1 MKTFKE
7 IDIKYYDNSGNVQV
21 RCTVPVTQEAS
32 VHYELMQSHYCKLS
46 FNLSRPTYFLRG
58 DFIETP
64 YGRFELIDLTKA
76 KDNDTIGYSYEIQFD
91 AYYRKLKNKIL
102 KYRPNTGSQESTF
115 SLTSKIS
122 THIEVIMKNL
132 AYYAKLD
139 KSYLYDPNFEGEGT
153 DYTYVIDASVDA
165 NAAKLITYSNTSIL
179 DAIANIAQ
187 TFGCEWWFEG
197 NILHFGTCEN
207 TNAITDFR
215 LNDNIVSMSSS
226 QSQSTYA
233 NRVYAFGAARNL
245 PSGYKNDADADITK
259 DGVVEKRLMLPNSA
273 ECSDKN
279 KQLLAE
285 NGFELKN
292 GYIQVSGLREDQY
305 VEGVTTNDDIYPRNL
320 IKTSKVTSYEK
331 DVEDESTPEE
341 GDYIKRTF
349 YRVNSLAIVNED
361 GEKTGD
367 MAFRKAY
374 ILSGKNLHIVF
385 QSGSLNGMDFEC
397 EFNPDGVSEILK
409 DDDGNPI
416 LKDGKEQINPKSQVF
431 EIVANEDY
439 GRFLPDITL
448 HPNDGDT
455 FVLYNWDSTKLGDT
469 LVSSASNEL
478 LTDAIKD
485 LKKSMIDPTTYTC
498 TAEANYSYNQGRGNL
513 HGVGDRVNL
522 YNKGYGDSYRASRI
536 IGYEF
541 CLDIPYD
548 GAKYYVG
555 EKPSYSRLN
564 AMESK
569 IEELVYNGQSYLNGN
584 GGSGRSIYIIK
595 SYDSIT
601 PTDYNVFSAKA
612 VDEQRLNK
620 TKDDTAKGTITWEKV
635 QKLLSGLLVGN
646 FNNENGGSWTPDTE
660 GRSHLITD
668 YLEVRMKAI
677 FEELVI
683 KKTSTIGGKE
693 IISPAGGVVAHK
705 VEEVT
710 VTYNN
715 VSQKAYRCYFLAEQ
729 EGDAV
734 DNDFSVNDQ
743 VRSESFNV
751 RKGTYHKVGNHFY
764 WRLVIGRD
772 EEPVELEGKKYHYID
787 LSDTDCATAS
797 DVPAKGDVLSQCG
810 NRTDVERQNCLIF
823 SAVDTY
829 SPSISLYHGIN
840 SYSFANKE
848 YVEYGVNKQTNK
860 AFFNVYGDMY
870 VGDRPTKENGYEG
883 SSYIKYD
890 SAAKQVS
897 VKGKISAKS
906 TVDGKELSQYIK
918 ENSANGLTEEQVN
931 NLIKNSQV
939 ITDLQNQVDGAI
951 ETWFY
956 EGVPTLNNAPASSWA
971 TDKEKDT
978 HLGDLYYDNKTG
990 KAYRFAKDGN
1000 TYKWTI
1006 ITDTDIAKALSDAS
1020 KAQETADGKMK
1031 VFSTQPTPPYQVGDI
1046 WVNATYPTDGS
1057 TYKNEVLRC
1066 QTAKGAGSQFAIGD
1080 WIKASK
1086 YTDDTVANA
1095 AKAAAEKA
1103 QKAAEKAQ
1111 GDISKL
1117 GTTVTTNKKAFDS
1130 YVTDGYL
1137 EPSEIAAMAQD
1148 SKRLEDD
1155 FAAAEKSYNEV
1166 KGAEVLKSTKE
1177 LTDLNT
1183 AFTTLSTAK
1192 TELIKYLSDISK
1204 RYNASD
1210 TNGKAIIV
1218 SAVGTKF
1225 TNFQSAYSAFYD
1237 KLGFANAYITRKIYG
1252 DLKQNITDL
1261 AGYKYLKDALGQ
1273 TTDIDGGLVMTTLLA
1288 LRDGDGNV
1296 QSGIN
1301 GAIDPN
1307 RGKKSIAT
1315 WWGGQMVDKD
1325 YNSGNLTP
1333 ATSLIRFDG
1342 SGYLADG
1349 AIWWDVS
1356 GKVHADPTSFII
1368 SEKNL
1373 GAYLTFFEPTWKAGS
1388 AGTSVADL
1396 VSLKPNAP
1404 FSKLGVSG
1412 DATFEGTISFHGIK
1426 LTYDATNKAIKI
1438 DGNLYAT
1445 GGITAYGAGTS
1456 TSGGGGLNGSVKSYA
1471 DALKLTSESLSEV
1484 ASAYSIKALS
1494 RRIDNIATELGGL
1507 NLSWNNITGKPSTFT
1522 PSAHTHKWTEITDRI
1537 TKVSQLTNDKGYLTA
1552 HQSLASYYTKSSVDS
1567 LLSGKSA
1574 TSHTHSVKINGI
1586 TKTIAASGGDAVD
1599 LGTYLTAHQSLAAYA
1614 TQNWVKNEATAH
1626 NADMVD
1632 NYHASGLFTGF
1643 SISDVANKVTI
1654 SIGGT
1659 SKTLNLVR
1667 AFPVGVGNN
1676 FNDIATHG
1684 NSMGMSN
1691 IAAPYASSTANYQTL
1706 NGYVNPNGQTGWH
1719 HYINLSYTDSN
1730 NTATSPNMWQTQFA
1744 IKAGT
1749 TEVYVRSR
1757 AGGKIS
1763 NDAAWAAPWVRLAR
1777 VTDNVASASKVANAL
1792 SWSGYSSGSYNGSAV
1807 KSISIPNNTNQL
1819 TNGAGFITA
1828 SASITGNA
1836 GSATKLQNA
1845 RTINGT
1851 SFNGTANIVTS
1862 YWGTTRKLWGN
1873 SVNGNADVNG
1883 SITIANTDG
1892 VYVQIGDVRLVYDKA
1907 NTAIKVV
1914 KSDGTTAAN
1923 FYATGGITAYGEG
1936 SAGTTGNNNFSAKA
1950 YADSIK
1956 LTSEN
1961 LSEIASAYSI
1971 AVLNNSLNAAIGR
1984 ISTLEGGSATSIETT
1999 GSGNAVTSVSKS
2011 GTKITFTK
2019 GSTFSL
2025 NGHTHTFASLTSK
2038 PTSLSGYGITDGVNA
2053 VSVTGSGNAV
2063 TAASVSG
2070 HTLTL
2075 TKGATFLTAHQSLSA
2090 YMKTADAKSLF
2101 LYHTRGNIVTDLDNF
2116 NTRGASHIYEMYGV
2130 TNTPTDNGWLQ
2141 VMNWG
2146 SGDAD
2151 YGMLLANDYSINGS
2165 LYFRHKV
2172 AGKWNAWKTLIDSS
2186 NIANQSVKY
2195 ATTAGTAKNPNALSW
2210 SGYASGSYDGSV
2222 AKSISIPNNT
2232 NQLTNGAGFITAS
2245 ASITGNAATATKVNH
2260 SLSVFGKSFNG
2271 SADVTVADTDLI
2283 ASIFTATA
2291 NLTDKTEILTSYASD
2306 NGFNDSNAKNRIYR
2320 RPASAIWG
2328 YINSKT
2334 ISNADKLDNV
2344 HLNGIFTA
2352 LSNTNNGVS
2361 MTIGTVAKSL
2371 ANMQVYSATKL
2382 VTARNIALNGDLTG
2396 NANFDGSANITI
2408 NGYMSYCN
2416 ATVSNTNTYPWRR
2429 IAKVNEITG
2438 NYSDGCILLYISEGF
2453 IGGCYG
2459 IARVYI
2465 RTDNLS
2471 TGANASCSIQWIS
2484 RNGYGL
2490 DSLKIAMYKT
2500 TGKAYYDVFLK
2511 MRGMHASVVI
2521 RTLQDQRGG
2530 LGKRF
2535 TLVNS
2540 TETTN
2545 AASHTEAYATIEDAA
2560 TAIHNQA
2567 YTSIAQGSDVAT
2579 VHNADMVDGI
2589 HANGLFTNLSNSG
2602 NSLSITVGGTNKTL
2616 TVNYASNAGNA
2627 DTLDGVHASGLFTNL
2642 SNSGNNISITIGG
2655 TNKTLTAA
2663 YAKNCDTVDGYHA
2676 QLGSSKPYGKIPVIG
2691 TDGVIELGHCIDFHH
2706 DNTTGSDYSVRLH
2719 TNGNHSNVV
2728 TLPTATGTLA
2738 LTSDNVASAAKL
2750 QTARTIWG
2758 QSFNGTANVSGAL
2771 SGATT
2776 ISASNTISTTLQNG
2790 ALKIGNKSAP
2800 ISAIDAQVIFNTG
2813 AAIRFGET
2821 YWNWDNWAGLKYTHS
2836 NKTVY
2841 LGIADGSVFSANKAQ
2856 SYGKLQLK
2864 AIDSILF
2871 DSDSD
2876 SFQIHC
2882 DNSNERLRIG
2892 SSDNSGYV
2900 LVSDIGNWD
2909 TDGEDEDG
2917 ANNWRISIDGSS
2929 WFKKIYCPS
2938 IYTANSINSTSNKA
2952 LLLSGNVIRE
2962 YHHGGSLYYSSITFN
2977 DTTLALSAYGNI
2989 GLTSVQGIT
2998 IDGGNGTISM
3008 VATGGFDV
3016 TYRAASLSVS
3026 QTGASEYTWTF
3037 NQGSIKTTGGITAY
3051 QSSDERLKHNIHGVD
3066 SLAIIKAMGGT
3077 VAFRYNED
3085 DKASIGWIA
3094 QRVLHNTLMQDL
3106 VEKDE
3111 DGYLKINY
3119 WSPKLIAVAFGAIE
3133 QVDDEVAKLKARVRE
3148 LENEVEQLKSD
3159 RL

>member
-21 RCTVPVTQEAS
+21 RCTVPVTQEAL
-32 VHYELMQSHYCKLS
+32 VHYELMRSHYCKLS
-46 FNLSRPTYFLRG
+46 FKLSRPTYFLLG

-102 KYRPNTGSQESTF
+102 KYRPNTGSQEATF

-165 NAAKLITYSNTSIL
+165 NAAKLITYSNSSIL

-245 PSGYKNDADADITK
+245 PSGYKNDSDADITK
-259 DGVVEKRLMLPNSA
+259 DGVVEKRLMLPTSA
-273 ECSDKN
+273 ECSEQN
-279 KQLLAE
+279 KQMLAE

-292 GYIQVSGLREDQY
+292 GYIQVGGLREDQY

-349 YRVNSLAIVNED
+349 YRVNSLTIVNED

-397 EFNPDGVSEILK
+397 EFNPDGVPEILK

-448 HPNDGDT
+448 HPKDGDT

-478 LTDAIKD
+478 LTDSIKD

-620 TKDDTAKGTITWEKV
+620 TKDDIAKGTITWEKI

-646 FNNENGGSWTPDTE
+646 PNNENGGSWTPDAE

-729 EGDAV
+729 EGDSV
-734 DNDFSVNDQ
+734 DNDFAIGDQ

-772 EEPVELEGKKYHYID
+772 EDPVELEGKKYHYID

-918 ENSANGLTEEQVN
+918 ENSAKGLTEEQVN

-939 ITDLQNQVDGAI
+939 IVDLQNQVDGAI

-956 EGVPTLNNAPASSWA
+956 EGVPTLKNAPASSW
-971 TDKEKDT
+971 TSDKDKDT

-1000 TYKWTI
+1000 TYKWTV

-1020 KAQETADGKMK
+1020 KAQETADGKMT
-1031 VFSTQPTPPYQVGDI
+1031 VFSAQPTPPYQVGDI
-1046 WVNATYPTDGS
+1046 WVNATYPSDGS

-1066 QTAKGAGSQFAIGD
+1066 QTDKKAGSQFTIGD

-1095 AKAAAEKA
+1095 AKKAAEEA
-1103 QKAAEKAQ
+1103 QKAAQTAQ
-1111 GDISKL
+1111 TKVTNLDK
-1117 GTTVTTNKKAFDS
+1117 TVNTNKKAFDN
-1130 YVTDGYL
+1130 YVKDGYL
-1137 EPSEIAAMAQD
+1137 KPSEIAAMAQD

-1177 LTDLNT
+1177 LINLND
-1183 AFTTLSTAK
+1183 AFSSLTTAK
-1192 TELIKYLSDISK
+1192 TELIKYLSDISA
-1204 RYNASD
+1204 RYNAAD
-1210 TNGKAIIV
+1210 TNGKATIV

-1237 KLGFANAYITRKIYG
+1237 KLGLANAYITSKIYG
-1252 DLKQNITDL
+1252 DLGYVIGDVTSL
-1261 AGYKYLKDALGQ
+1261 AYLKKALMDAPD
-1273 TTDIDGGLVMTTLLA
+1273 TEINGGLVLTSLIG
-1288 LRDGDGNV
+1288 LRDTDGNTTA
-1296 QSGIN
+1296 GIN
-1301 GAIDPN
+1301 GITE
-1307 RGKKSIAT
+1307 KSAK
-1315 WWGGQMVDKD
+1315 GGGVAAWFGGEMVDKD
-1325 YNSGNLTP
+1325 YNDGSKTP
-1333 ATSLIRFDG
+1333 ANTIFRFDG
-1342 SGYLADG
+1342 SGYVAGG
-1349 AIWWDVS
+1349 AIWWGTD
-1356 GKVHADPTSFII
+1356 GRVHADPTSFII

-1404 FSKLGVSG
+1404 FTKLGVSG
-1412 DATFEGTISFHGIK
+1412 DATFEGAISFHGIK

-1445 GGITAYGAGTS
+1445 GGITAYGAASSGA
-1456 TSGGGGLNGSVKSYA
+1456 GGGGLNASVISYA
-1471 DALKLTSESLSEV
+1471 RIIEGSYTDADLTSIPN
-1484 ASAYSIKALS
+1484 AYAIKALS
-1494 RRIDNIATELGGL
+1494 SRIDNIATELGDL
-1507 NLSWNNITGKPSTFT
+1507 NLSWNNITGKPSTFA
-1522 PSAHTHKWTEITDRI
+1522 PSAHKHKWVDITDRI
-1537 TKVSQLTNDKGYLTA
+1537 TKVSQLTNDAGYLTA
-1552 HQSLASYYTKSSVDS
+1552 HQSLASYYTKAEIDAKGYTTNKGTVTSVALTLPTGLTCATKTITTSGTFAISLASGYSIPTTAKQTAWDGAVSAKHTHGNKSVLDGISSTKVSHWDSAYNWYALMTTDEETADGVINKWNEVVSFLSNIAQTNTLSGIVDGINKSISDEVARAKKAEGVNASGISTNKTSITTLQGYFTSGSAKKALQLTNARKLWGNTFNGTADVNGSIIVPNGKYISIGNIKMEYDATNKALKITNTTTNEVANLYTSGGVSAYGVGTSSSSGGGLNGSVKAYADAIRLTTENLSEVASAYSVAKLYSEIQNVASAVPSISVSVPTGGNALTGATYDASTGVITFAKGTFLTAHQSLDGYVNAIAVSGSGNAVTAVTKSGKTITFTKGATYLTSHQSLSNYYTKSSVDS
-1567 LLSGKSA
+1567 LLNGKSA
-1574 TSHTHSVKINGI
+1574 TTHTHSVKINGI

-1599 LGTYLTAHQSLAAYA
+1599 LGTYLTTHQSLAAYA

-1659 SKTLNLVR
+1659 SKALNLVR
-1667 AFPVGVGNN
+1667 AYPSGVGNN

-1763 NDAAWAAPWVRLAR
+1763 NSAVWNAPWVRLAR

-1792 SWSGYSSGSYNGSAV
+1792 SWSGYSSGSYNGSAA

-1828 SASITGNA
+1828 SASISGNA
-1836 GSATKLQNA
+1836 GSATKLQNS

-1936 SAGTTGNNNFSAKA
+1936 SGSSGGGGLNGSVKS
-1950 YADSIK
+1950 YADALK
-1956 LTSEN
+1956 LTSES

-1971 AVLNNSLNAAIGR
+1971 KALDSR
-1984 ISTLEGGSATSIETT
+1984 IVSLEGGSAMD
-1999 GSGNAVTSVSKS
+1999 VSVS
-2011 GTKITFTK
+2011 
-2019 GSTFSL
+2019 
-2025 NGHTHTFASLTSK
+2025 
-2038 PTSLSGYGITDGVNA
+2038 
-2053 VSVTGSGNAV
+2053 GSGNAV
-2063 TAASVSG
+2063 TAISKNGTTISV
-2070 HTLTL
+2070 
-2075 TKGATFLTAHQSLSA
+2075 TKGITFLTSHQSLDGYVNEVATSGTGNAITSVSKSGKKLTFTKGVTFLTSHQSLSA
-2090 YMKTADAKSLF
+2090 YLKSADAANTYLKLSGGAMTGNIRYKGSKSTYDMITFVDNNVDVYGNGICIGGGGLTIIGGGESASEVLKQHTNGGDENMIVANDAAIDFFSNMNSGWDSRKAGSFDTSGYWNGVGFKKNNSNDNYVLTGGGGHKAISTLSVSYASSAGSANSVAWGNVNGRPTKVSQFTNDSNYATQSWVTGKGYLTSHQDIRGKVNRTGDYLDTDSNRWWISNSEFGINLHNSDIVGVNSIYTSDVSNGPEESISFKRSNGNYDTLRMADGVIWFGTDYALNKTINEYQILHTNNIRITGKSNGFIDMSAGGVIKQAYIYAIGSIDGYESYPDGRTTSINDYDKGLNRLF
-2101 LYHTRGNIVTDLDNF
+2101 LTHSTSSLPASQRPLGKDGHILHFGWDNSSGWDAQLAISA
-2116 NTRGASHIYEMYGV
+2116 NGDNPYIAIRAQYSGTWRNWYGAALLKF
-2130 TNTPTDNGWLQ
+2130 TN
-2141 VMNWG
+2141 
-2146 SGDAD
+2146 
-2151 YGMLLANDYSINGS
+2151 Y
-2165 LYFRHKV
+2165 
-2172 AGKWNAWKTLIDSS
+2172 
-2186 NIANQSVKY
+2186 
-2195 ATTAGTAKNPNALSW
+2195 
-2210 SGYASGSYDGSV
+2210 
-2222 AKSISIPNNT
+2222 
-2232 NQLTNGAGFITAS
+2232 
-2245 ASITGNAATATKVNH
+2245 ITGN
-2260 SLSVFGKSFNG
+2260 GG
-2271 SADVTVADTDLI
+2271 LI
-2283 ASIFTATA
+2283 VER
-2291 NLTDKTEILTSYASD
+2291 TDK
-2306 NGFNDSNAKNRIYR
+2306 N
-2320 RPASAIWG
+2320 
-2328 YINSKT
+2328 
-2334 ISNADKLDNV
+2334 LD
-2344 HLNGIFTA
+2344 TYM
-2352 LSNTNNGVS
+2352 GVS
-2361 MTIGTVAKSL
+2361 
-2371 ANMQVYSATKL
+2371 
-2382 VTARNIALNGDLTG
+2382 
-2396 NANFDGSANITI
+2396 
-2408 NGYMSYCN
+2408 
-2416 ATVSNTNTYPWRR
+2416 
-2429 IAKVNEITG
+2429 
-2438 NYSDGCILLYISEGF
+2438 
-2453 IGGCYG
+2453 
-2459 IARVYI
+2459 
-2465 RTDNLS
+2465 
-2471 TGANASCSIQWIS
+2471 
-2484 RNGYGL
+2484 
-2490 DSLKIAMYKT
+2490 
-2500 TGKAYYDVFLK
+2500 
-2511 MRGMHASVVI
+2511 
-2521 RTLQDQRGG
+2521 
-2530 LGKRF
+2530 
-2535 TLVNS
+2535 
-2540 TETTN
+2540 
-2545 AASHTEAYATIEDAA
+2545 
-2560 TAIHNQA
+2560 
-2567 YTSIAQGSDVAT
+2567 
-2579 VHNADMVDGI
+2579 
-2589 HANGLFTNLSNSG
+2589 
-2602 NSLSITVGGTNKTL
+2602 
-2616 TVNYASNAGNA
+2616 
-2627 DTLDGVHASGLFTNL
+2627 
-2642 SNSGNNISITIGG
+2642 
-2655 TNKTLTAA
+2655 
-2663 YAKNCDTVDGYHA
+2663 
-2676 QLGSSKPYGKIPVIG
+2676 
-2691 TDGVIELGHCIDFHH
+2691 
-2706 DNTTGSDYSVRLH
+2706 
-2719 TNGNHSNVV
+2719 
-2728 TLPTATGTLA
+2728 
-2738 LTSDNVASAAKL
+2738 
-2750 QTARTIWG
+2750 
-2758 QSFNGTANVSGAL
+2758 NGTYDIRL
-2771 SGATT
+2771 M
-2776 ISASNTISTTLQNG
+2776 
-2790 ALKIGNKSAP
+2790 IG
-2800 ISAIDAQVIFNTG
+2800 
-2813 AAIRFGET
+2813 
-2821 YWNWDNWAGLKYTHS
+2821 
-2836 NKTVY
+2836 
-2841 LGIADGSVFSANKAQ
+2841 
-2856 SYGKLQLK
+2856 
-2864 AIDSILF
+2864 
-2871 DSDSD
+2871 
-2876 SFQIHC
+2876 
-2882 DNSNERLRIG
+2882 
-2892 SSDNSGYV
+2892 
-2900 LVSDIGNWD
+2900 
-2909 TDGEDEDG
+2909 
-2917 ANNWRISIDGSS
+2917 
-2929 WFKKIYCPS
+2929 
-2938 IYTANSINSTSNKA
+2938 
-2952 LLLSGNVIRE
+2952 SGNVNRGIYDVSTGNWMLYRDSSMNI
-2962 YHHGGSLYYSSITFN
+2962 YMTGSV
-2977 DTTLALSAYGNI
+2977 LA
-2989 GLTSVQGIT
+2989 
-2998 IDGGNGTISM
+2998 
-3008 VATGGFDV
+3008 
-3016 TYRAASLSVS
+3016 
-3026 QTGASEYTWTF
+3026 
-3037 NQGSIKTTGGITAY
+3037 TGGITAY
-3051 QSSDERLKHNIHGVD
+3051 SSSDIRLKQDLRKLDYLG
-3066 SLAIIKAMGGT
+3066 IIKAMGGT
-3077 VAFRYNED
+3077 FGFAWKKDNTR
-3085 DKASIGWIA
+3085 SIGWIA
-3094 QRVLHNTLMQDL
+3094 QHVLCNPHLKDI
-3106 VEKDE
+3106 VETDE
-3111 DGYLKINY
+3111 KGYYKINY
-3119 WSPKLIAVAFGAIE
+3119 WSPKLIATAFGAIE
-3133 QVDDEVAKLKARVRE
+3133 QVGDEVSRLKARVVF
-3148 LENEVEQLKSD
+3148 LESEVQ
-3159 RL
+3159 RLSGKQDSSNKKRLDNKNINLLN